1 MKHVKLLTLSV
12 VTASITFTACNNTT
26 NTTNKEEKDTVA
38 QNAMNSEARKVF
50 YSLPSPMELSS
61 LLQKSGSK
69 FDKANLHDLKAVD
82 HYNTNDSR
90 ALNLGVYGA
99 DLSYTSV
106 FDQTQ
111 ETMQYLKAAQKL
123 SDALGISSAFNKDV
137 VERIQTN
144 MNNKDSLMN
153 IISDSY
159 LETDAFLN
167 ENERQ
172 NISALIISG
181 GWIEGLYL
189 ASKMAYVA
197 PRNEVLLGR
206 IAEQKLSLDNLL
218 GLLSAYQQHES
229 VKELTIKL
237 NELKAIFA
245 TIDLSTGES
254 TVSVDPKTKTTTI
267 GSDAKANTLNEEQ
280 LKKIASKV
288 AEIRTVITK

>member
-1 MKHVKLLTLSV
+1 MKHIKLITLSIAT
-12 VTASITFTACNNTT
+12 TAIALTSCTENGTDDVK
-26 NTTNKEEKDTVA
+26 KEQDTVA

-61 LLQKSGSK
+61 LLQKSGSR
-69 FDKANLHDLKAVD
+69 FDKSNLHDLKAVE
-82 HYNTNDSR
+82 HYNTNDAR
-90 ALNLGVYGA
+90 ALNLGIYGA

-189 ASKMAYVA
+189 ASKMAFNA
-197 PRNEVLLGR
+197 PKNDVLLGR

-218 GLLSAYQQHES
+218 GLLSAYQQHAS
-229 VKELTIKL
+229 IKDLSTQL
-237 NELKAIFA
+237 NELKVIF
-245 TIDLSTGES
+245 GEVELQQGTT
-254 TVSVDPKTKTTTI
+254 TVSVDPKSKTTTI
-267 GSDAKANTLNEEQ
+267 GSDAKANTLTEAQ
-280 LKKIASKV
+280 LKKIADKV
-288 AEIRTVITK
+288 AAIRTAITK

>member
-1 MKHVKLLTLSV
+1 MKHLKLITLSV
-12 VTASITFTACNNTT
+12 VTLAVTLTACKNTITENT
-26 NTTNKEEKDTVA
+26 NDEQDTTA
-38 QNAMNSEARKVF
+38 QNAVNSEARKVF

-69 FDKANLHDLKAVD
+69 FDKQNLHDLKAVD

-123 SDALGISSAFNKDV
+123 SDALGISSAFNKNV

-189 ASKMAYVA
+189 SSKMAFVA
-197 PRNEVLLGR
+197 PKNDVLLGR

-218 GLLSAYQQHES
+218 GLLGAYQQHES
-229 VKELTIKL
+229 IKDLTVQL

-245 TIDLSTGES
+245 TIELASVET
-254 TVSVDPKTKTTTI
+254 TVSVDPKTKTTTL
-267 GSDAKANTLNEEQ
+267 GSDAKTNTLNEEQ
-280 LKKIASKV
+280 LKNIAAKV
-288 AEIRTVITK
+288 AEIRTSITK